1 MSRRVLILAERGET
15 GIADSS
21 YELIEAASRLAGS
34 SEEVSVVLP
43 VGDASD
49 AEELTRALP
58 AGELL
63 LVEGPALAAP
73 TADGYAAAV
82 LHAREASGAE
92 CILLPHN
99 PVGWDVAPLVA
110 AQFGT
115 AAATAV
121 SALSWSEDGLVAKR
135 SAFLGKFVQEVLA
148 PGLPAVAT
156 VERGA
161 FPARQP
167 GPASSVRILPS
178 PVGPDDLRSRLVEVR
193 DAGGGGVDLTAA
205 EVVVAAGRGLGGPEN
220 LEIVRELAAA
230 LGGVV
235 GASRAVTDAGWLPHE
250 LQVGSSG
257 VTVSPKLYVACAIS
271 GAIQHLVGMRGS
283 RFVVAINKDPDAPI
297 FGAADLGIVG
307 DALEILPAL
316 TEAVRNQ
323 DRTRG

>member
-15 GIADSS
+15 GITDSS

-34 SEEVSVVLP
+34 SEKVSAVLP

-49 AEELTRALP
+49 AEALTGAFP

-63 LVEGPALAAP
+63 LVEGPALATP
-73 TADGYAAAV
+73 TADGTAAAV

-92 CILLPHN
+92 CILLSHN

-110 AQFGT
+110 AQLGT
-115 AAATAV
+115 AAVTAV
-121 SALSWSEDGLVAKR
+121 SALSWSEGGLVAKR

-161 FPARQP
+161 FPAREA

-193 DAGGGGVDLTAA
+193 DADGGGVDLTAA

-250 LQVGSSG
+250 LQIGSSG
-257 VTVSPKLYVACAIS
+257 ATVSPKLYVACAIS

-307 DALEILPAL
+307 DALEVIPAL
-316 TEAVRNQ
+316 TEAVRNP

>member
-1 MSRRVLILAERGET
+1 MSRRVLVLAEPSGN
-15 GIADSS
+15 GITDGS
-21 YELIEAASRLAGS
+21 YELLEAASQLAGGP
-34 SEEVSVVLP
+34 EGVSAVLP

-49 AEELTRALP
+49 AEGLREILP
-58 AGELL
+58 AAELL

-73 TADGYAAAV
+73 TADGTAAAV

-92 CILLPHN
+92 CVLLPHD

-110 AQFGT
+110 ARLGT

-121 SALSWSEDGLVAKR
+121 SALSWREDGIVARR

-161 FPARQP
+161 FPAREP
-167 GPASSVRILPS
+167 GPAVSVRILPS
-178 PVGPDDLRSRLVEVR
+178 PVGPNDLRSRLVEVR
-193 DAGGGGVDLTAA
+193 DSGTGGVDLTAA
-205 EVVVAAGRGLGGPEN
+205 DVVVAAGRGLGGPEN
-220 LEIVRELAAA
+220 LDIVRELAAA

-250 LQVGSSG
+250 LQIGSSG
-257 VTVSPKLYVACAIS
+257 ATVSPKLYVACAIS

-297 FGAADLGIVG
+297 FGAADVGIVG
-307 DALEILPAL
+307 DALEVIPAL
-316 TEAVRNQ
+316 TEAVRNS
-323 DRTRG
+323 G

>member
-1 MSRRVLILAERGET
+1 MSRRILILAERTET
-15 GIADSS
+15 GIADGS
-21 YELIEAASRLAGS
+21 YELIEAASRLAGHPD
-34 SEEVSVVLP
+34 EVSAVLP
-43 VGDASD
+43 VGDASE
-49 AEELTRALP
+49 AEDLRAVLP

-99 PVGWDVAPLVA
+99 PLGWDVAPLVA
-110 AQFGT
+110 ARLGT
-115 AAATAV
+115 AALTAV
-121 SALSWSEDGLVAKR
+121 SSLAWNGDGLVARR
-135 SAFLGKFVQEVLA
+135 SAFLGKFLQEVVA

-156 VERGA
+156 VEPGA
-161 FPARQP
+161 YAAAET

-178 PVGPDDLRSRLVEVR
+178 PVGPEDLRSRLVEIQ
-193 DAGGGGVDLTAA
+193 DSGGGGVDLAA
-205 EVVVAAGRGLGGPEN
+205 ADVVVAAGRGLGGPEN

-250 LQVGSSG
+250 LQIGSSG
-257 VTVSPKLYVACAIS
+257 ATVAPKLYVACAIS

-283 RFVVAINKDPDAPI
+283 RFVVAINKDPDAPV
-297 FGAADLGIVG
+297 FGAADVGIVG
-307 DALEILPAL
+307 DALEVIPLV
-316 TEAVRNQ
+316 TEAVRNN
-323 DRTRG
+323 R

>member
-1 MSRRVLILAERGET
+1 MSRRVLVLAERSET

-21 YELIEAASRLAGS
+21 YELIEAASRLAGGP
-34 SEEVSVVLP
+34 EAVSAVLP
-43 VGDASD
+43 VGDASE
-49 AEELTRALP
+49 AEELSGVLP
-58 AGELL
+58 AAELL

-82 LHAREASGAE
+82 LHAREASGAD
-92 CILLPHN
+92 CVLLPHN

-110 AQFGT
+110 ARLGC

-121 SALSWSEDGLVAKR
+121 SALSWSEDGLVARR
-135 SAFLGKFVQEVLA
+135 SAFLGKFVQEVA
-148 PGLPAVAT
+148 TPGLPAVAT

-161 FPARQP
+161 FPPRDP
-167 GPASSVRILPS
+167 GPASSVRILAS
-178 PVGPDDLRSRLVEVR
+178 PIGPGDLRSRLLEVR
-193 DAGGGGVDLTAA
+193 DSGGGGVDLTAA

-250 LQVGSSG
+250 LQIGSSG
-257 VTVSPKLYVACAIS
+257 ATVSPKLYVACAVS

-283 RFVVAINKDPDAPI
+283 RFVVAINRDPDAPI
-297 FGAADLGIVG
+297 FGAADVGIVG
-307 DALEILPAL
+307 DALEVIPAL
-316 TEAVRNQ
+316 TTAVRKS
-323 DRTRG
+323 G